1 MGVFVFVSVL
11 LTILMGEDEQLEYAG
26 MVGTAI
32 VLWLMGA
39 VVIDSS
45 KHNFPAL
52 RSHDLATVGFS
63 SIGM

>member
-1 MGVFVFVSVL
+1 L
-11 LTILMGEDEQLEYAG
+11 LTGEDEQLEYAG